1 MSNYDLQLLQAQR
14 GFLRYDMDEI
24 AARFKEANL
33 PVTLPEGLTF
43 EGLKPLMK
51 GDKKR
56 EGNTVVFALP
66 CGWGDVR
73 GVRQ

>member
-1 MSNYDLQLLQAQR
+1 M
-14 GFLRYDMDEI
+14 
-24 AARFKEANL
+24 
-33 PVTLPEGLTF
+33 TLPEGLTF